1 MGRTQFYEYKR
12 RFQTHG
18 PEGLKDLSPI
28 HKAHLKTTPP
38 EVVETVLAMSQD
50 CFTNHGRK
58 GSPPNERLRC
68 AQKPGA
74 GYRFGCGNPAR

>member
-1 MGRTQFYEYKR
+1 VSRTQFYEYKR

-18 PEGLKDLSPI
+18 LEGLKDLPSI
-28 HKAHLKTTPP
+28 HKAHLMTTPP

-58 GSPPNERLRC
+58 PAGAAPKMRGSS
-68 AQKPGA
+68 
-74 GYRFGCGNPAR
+74 